1 MGKKSLVKLIA
12 QTNKKINQLKQ
23 SMNTNTDL
31 DSLEVYKEEITELSL
46 ILKKAKEDLKKW
58 EKRHS

>member
-1 MGKKSLVKLIA
+1 MGKKSLLKLIA

-23 SMNTNTDL
+23 SMNKNSDL
-31 DSLEVYKEEITELSL
+31 ESLEVYKEEITELSL